1 VSPQAPEGRAQRAEG
16 ERSHQDLSAAPTE
29 RRPQAPE
36 GRAQR
41 AEGERSHQ
49 DARDGHAQ
57 RAAPAAGPLAGLYAG
72 TLDCVH
78 CGLCLPACP
87 TYRETGRETSSPR
100 GRVYLMRAVAE
111 GRLPLAGTLAEE
123 AYLCLGCRACETACP
138 SGVRFGHLLEETRAA
153 VEAAGLRSGPAKRLE
168 RFALRHVVPH
178 PARLR
183 RAVGALALAQRL
195 GLDRAARAVLP
206 GRLAEA
212 LALAP
217 RVPPRAA
224 RALPP
229 WRVEPAGT
237 HRGRVVLF
245 TGCVMPE
252 LFGDVHHATV
262 RVLARNGFEVLVP
275 RTQRCCGAL
284 HAHAGEAEQARALLR
299 ANLAAFAGLRADA
312 IVVNSAGCGAALRE
326 AGDWLPGEGDAL
338 ARRVRDPL
346 ELLDEAGLR
355 PPAGRLALRVCY
367 DDPCHLVHGQ
377 RVREAPRRVLRAIPG
392 LELIAHD
399 DPTSCCGAAGIYNLT
414 HPDMASAVLARKLRA
429 LAAADPDAVAT
440 GNPGCLM
447 QLRAGASRAGLRAE
461 ILHPITLLDRA
472 YQGA

>member
-1 VSPQAPEGRAQRAEG
+1 VSAGAPEGRERQAAGEPDPGDAAAHARAG
-16 ERSHQDLSAAPTE
+16 
-29 RRPQAPE
+29 
-36 GRAQR
+36 
-41 AEGERSHQ
+41 
-49 DARDGHAQ
+49 
-57 RAAPAAGPLAGLYAG
+57 GPLASIYAG

-111 GRLPLAGTLAEE
+111 GRLPLGPALAEE

-138 SGVRFGHLLEETRAA
+138 SGVRFGRLLDETRAA
-153 VEAAGLRSGPAKRLE
+153 VEAAGLRGGPARRIE
-168 RFALRHVVPH
+168 RFALRRIVPDRT
-178 PARLR
+178 RLR
-183 RAVGALALAQRL
+183 LAVDALALAQRL
-195 GLDRAARAVLP
+195 GLDRLARAVLP
-206 GRLAEA
+206 KRLGEA

-217 RVPPRAA
+217 RVPA
-224 RALPP
+224 RAERQPP
-229 WRVEPAGT
+229 AWRTAPEGAR
-237 HRGRVVLF
+237 RGRVALF
-245 TGCVMPE
+245 TGCVMSE

-275 RTQRCCGAL
+275 RAQGCCGAL
-284 HAHAGEAEQARALLR
+284 HAHAGDAASARALLR

-312 IVVNSAGCGAALRE
+312 VVVDSAGCGAALRE
-326 AGDWLPGEGDAL
+326 AGDRLPGEGEAL
-338 ARRVRDPL
+338 ARLVRDPL

-355 PPAGRLALRVCY
+355 PPGGRLALRVCY

-377 RVREAPRRVLRAIPG
+377 RVREGPRRVLRSLPG
-392 LELIAHD
+392 VELVDHD

-414 HPDMASAVLARKLRA
+414 HPEMSTAVLERKLRA
-429 LAAADPDAVAT
+429 LAAADPDVVAT

-447 QLRAGASRAGLRAE
+447 QLRAGAARAGLRAE

-472 YQGA
+472 YAAGPSAGGA

>member
-1 VSPQAPEGRAQRAEG
+1 VGASIRPAAPGPAPESGPQAPAG
-16 ERSHQDLSAAPTE
+16 
-29 RRPQAPE
+29 
-36 GRAQR
+36 
-41 AEGERSHQ
+41 
-49 DARDGHAQ
+49 
-57 RAAPAAGPLAGLYAG
+57 GPLASLYAG

-87 TYRETGRETSSPR
+87 TYRETGREISSPR
-100 GRVYLMRAVAE
+100 GRVYLMRAAAE
-111 GRLPLAGTLAEE
+111 GRLPLAEALAEE

-138 SGVRFGHLLEETRAA
+138 SGVRFGRLLEETRAA
-153 VEAAGLRSGPAKRLE
+153 LETAAPRRGLAARLE
-168 RFALRHVVPH
+168 RFVLRRILPDR
-178 PARLR
+178 ARLR
-183 RAVGALALAQRL
+183 RAVDALALAQLL

-206 GRLAEA
+206 ERFANA

-217 RVPPRAA
+217 RVPSRSDRQP
-224 RALPP
+224 PP
-229 WRVEPAGT
+229 WRVAAEGAP
-237 HRGRVVLF
+237 RGRVLLF

-284 HAHAGEAEQARALLR
+284 HAHAGDAPFARELLR

-312 IVVNSAGCGAALRE
+312 LVVNSAGCGAALRE

-338 ARRVRDPL
+338 ARLVRDPL

-355 PPAGRLALRVCY
+355 PPGGRLPLRVCY

-377 RVREAPRRVLRAIPG
+377 RVREAPRRVLRSVPG
-392 LELIAHD
+392 LELVPHD
-399 DPTSCCGAAGIYNLT
+399 DPTSCCGAAGVYNLT
-414 HPDMASAVLARKLRA
+414 HPEMSGAVLERKLRA
-429 LAAADPDAVAT
+429 LAAADPDVIAT

-447 QLRAGASRAGLRAE
+447 QLRAGAARAGLRAE
-461 ILHPITLLDRA
+461 VLHPITLLDRA
-472 YQGA
+472 YA